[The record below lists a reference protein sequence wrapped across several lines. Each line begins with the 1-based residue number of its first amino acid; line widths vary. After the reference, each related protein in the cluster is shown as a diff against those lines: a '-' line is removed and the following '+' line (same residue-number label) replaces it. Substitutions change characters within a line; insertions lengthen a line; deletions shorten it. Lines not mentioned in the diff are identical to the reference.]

1 MEHALPFADELI
13 GPSAAR
19 AMLRAMR
26 TAAPDTAFTALGSAA
41 RGLAP
46 LALRERADL
55 LRDALLTD
63 LPGPYDTLA
72 AAVRAAAED
81 DETFTG
87 WLIWPVTG
95 AVAQRAVDTGTDEA
109 FDDALA
115 LLAELTGRLTS
126 EFSLRPLLRHD
137 PRRALERIMPW
148 TRSSDQDVRRLAS
161 EGTRP
166 FLPWATRV
174 PALLDD
180 PRSTLPILNALYRD
194 ESEYV
199 RRSVANHL
207 NDLSRNHADLV
218 VETAA
223 AWLDAPDDSTQRL
236 VRHALRSLVKKGD
249 SGALALMGF
258 ASAPALDVEGPVLA
272 EDSVPY
278 GGTLHF
284 TATLTNT
291 GAEPVQLAIDYLVHH
306 LRANGRQSAKTFKLA
321 TKLLQPSQSV
331 EFTRAHSFRE
341 ITTRRY
347 YPGEHAVE
355 LQVNGVRHGRAV
367 FALRESAAQASQRG
381 REV

>member
-1 MEHALPFADELI
+1 MPFADELI

-19 AMLRAMR
+19 ALLRSMQ
-26 TAAPDTAFTALGSAA
+26 TAAPDVAFTALRSAN
-41 RGLAP
+41 RGLGP

-55 LRDALLTD
+55 LRDALLKD
-63 LPGPYDTLA
+63 LPGSYDGLA
-72 AAVRAAAED
+72 DTVREAAR
-81 DETFTG
+81 DEEIFTG

-95 AVAQRAVDTGTDEA
+95 AVAQRAVDEGTGHA

-137 PRRALERIMPW
+137 PHRALKRIMPW
-148 TRSSDQDVRRLAS
+148 TRSRDQDVRRLAS

-174 PALLDD
+174 PALQDD

-207 NDLSRNHADLV
+207 NDLSRNHPDLV

-223 AWLDAPDDSTQRL
+223 AWLAVPDDNTRRL

-249 SGALALMGF
+249 PGALALMGF
-258 ASAPALDVEGPVLA
+258 APAPALDITGPVLA

-291 GAEPVQLAIDYLVHH
+291 GAEPVQLAIDYVIHH
-306 LRANGRQSAKTFKLA
+306 LRANGQHSTKTFKLA
-321 TKLLQPSQSV
+321 TKLLEPSQSV
-331 EFTRAHSFRE
+331 EFSRTHSFRE

-355 LQVNGVRHGRAV
+355 LQVNGARHGRAV
-367 FALRESAAQASQRG
+367 FALRAP
-381 REV
+381 